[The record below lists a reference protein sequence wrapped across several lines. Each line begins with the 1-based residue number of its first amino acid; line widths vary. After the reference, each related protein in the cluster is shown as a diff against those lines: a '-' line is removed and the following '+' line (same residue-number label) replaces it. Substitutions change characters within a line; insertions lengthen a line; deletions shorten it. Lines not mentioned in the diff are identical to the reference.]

1 LLAGIYDL
9 IKGMRAKGLFITAA
23 KAASGRWRVQGDIF
37 VDKKPNI
44 G

>member
-1 LLAGIYDL
+1 MSVANI
-9 IKGMRAKGLFITAA
+9 